1 MWAIPILK
9 GNILSSFAA
18 FMDLKVWLTLQQIEQ
33 RAFHILRDHRS
44 SATLE
49 GSTILLVVP
58 KIYSPWVHLDKWH
71 TFLPGDYVTMATVS
85 PPLVWNVTRRRV
97 AIGWVHWGTGWR
109 KEPAADKMAMLQ
121 RTAQSYSLQQCIG
134 LLFQT
139 AYWPYVAS

>member
-9 GNILSSFAA
+9 GKTLSSFAA
-18 FMDLKVWLTLQQIEQ
+18 FMDLKMWLTLQQIEQ
-33 RAFHILRDHRS
+33 RVFHILRDHRGS
-44 SATLE
+44 VTLE
-49 GSTILLVVP
+49 GWIILLVVP
-58 KIYSPWVHLDKWH
+58 KMYSPWVHLGKWH
-71 TFLPGDYVTMATVS
+71 GDIVPMATVS

-97 AIGWVHWGTGWR
+97 AIGWVRWGTGWR

-139 AYWPYVAS
+139 VYWPYVASYIN